1 MWNDGPAKQPWLNYF
16 NEYELQHCCF
26 GSDGGNDDN
35 GSGKTDNTISGRE
48 GEDLTPD
55 QERDAEAAA
64 AAAAAASAAAAAT
77 DQTVDEVGSPN
88 TGPAATDGFDISF
101 GPDEEGKLPGDEYD
115 PEQDFYAVTDP
126 NTGTTSVKDG
136 TGKDVTD
143 EVGYND
149 LVDLGFFD
157 KLDKGIQD
165 FDKGL
170 AKDFNAEL
178 AAKGLDA
185 QVAVDKFGNYTY
197 TGPDKYSAWGGA
209 LVDTAMELSP
219 AIQLGKTINEQGGIG
234 SFLSKAGSDFVD
246 SIGGIFSG
254 TPSASQTFDR
264 VKDDGKPSLGFGEF
278 DNPNALQTQ
287 VALSGLESLGA
298 GTEFSAMQA
307 AANKADKEQAE
318 LDAQIAAEYAM
329 GLGQRAEEGYSG
341 PSSLFSSGFD
351 KGIDQRMGENMYTDP
366 NKVTVTELSG
376 SVPAPATPRAD
387 QVNVT
392 PLSGSVTNAQLA
404 AMQSLRQDAIA
415 EFAMKA
421 LAKGERDAKEA
432 EKRQA
437 GLEDLIRGR
446 QMTAAE
452 EAALV
457 NAARS
462 KRAAGGMVY
471 RNEGGEVEDKTKSA
485 MELYLEKLGQPS
497 KYTVPMVPM
506 NTPSMAP
513 PPDTSD
519 PIALAEYRKNL
530 ARETMG
536 NYLPFDAGGASS
548 AINTFNENYYG
559 GASNVNPYNVAQ
571 LASLYGLPRDAGTY
585 EGIIGMLGGVRNE
598 PPPTPPVIPDPDP
611 ELPPIIIEDD
621 DNWSMYDDEEIDQAF
636 AKGGG
641 GIRDV
646 LYRQTGGAAAPNFTT
661 IAQPPGQLPLP
672 DPDYRRPPPDF
683 PVMPEPPPPEP
694 KIIYD
699 PVREAAAEKAFRDIQ
714 ARRISELD
722 EAPQTRAEREALQ
735 ASGGFYRD
743 EEGQVRDAQGNIQE
757 DFGFDYV
764 APPEPDPYDPV
775 NTPDTPAPEPEPEPF
790 KLDTTPLP
798 GGLVR
803 NPETGEITVDPEGA
817 KSTEWG
823 ISREIKDTGTSG
835 EWSDF
840 NEQEF
845 LQQAYEKGKRYTG
858 LGIGDLGGGWSIERT
873 NPGSSIWNPPNSPSD
888 YNYAL
893 KGPEK
898 TFLPKPVTLP
908 DMTNPIYQ
916 PMVPMMGQ
924 QLQPTGLQGLQQ
936 GMQGFGMQSPTPFGT
951 QQPFSSGFGGFGQQP
966 NFNTYSDIRS
976 ANSYNP
982 AMGIK

>member
-1 MWNDGPAKQPWLNYF
+1 MWNDGPVKQPWLNYF

-178 AAKGLDA
+178 AAKNLDA

-197 TGPDKYSAWGGA
+197 TGPDQAIALGGA

-219 AIQLGKTINEQGGIG
+219 TIQLAKTIDELGG
-234 SFLSKAGSDFVD
+234 LSGFFGKAKDDLVSA
-246 SIGGIFSG
+246 FSRS
-254 TPSASQTFDR
+254 PSATQTFDR

-278 DNPNALQTQ
+278 DPNALQTSPSVSNPQ
-287 VALSGLESLGA
+287 ASLSGLQSLG
-298 GTEFSAMQA
+298 F
-307 AANKADKEQAE
+307 NKDMA
-318 LDAQIAAEYAM
+318 
-329 GLGQRAEEGYSG
+329 
-341 PSSLFSSGFD
+341 SGF
-351 KGIDQRMGENMYTDP
+351 GNRGEAIGYGQLMDMNQTIADLIADLEERRESRKAMERDVDIDP
-366 NKVTVTELSG
+366 NR
-376 SVPAPATPRAD
+376 RA
-387 QVNVT
+387 
-392 PLSGSVTNAQLA
+392 
-404 AMQSLRQDAIA
+404 R
-415 EFAMKA
+415 
-421 LAKGERDAKEA
+421 
-432 EKRQA
+432 
-437 GLEDLIRGR
+437 
-446 QMTAAE
+446 
-452 EAALV
+452 
-457 NAARS
+457 
-462 KRAAGGMVY
+462 GGMVY
-471 RNEGGEVEDKTKSA
+471 RNEGGQAKTKSA
-485 MELYLEKLGQPS
+485 MELYLEKLGEPS
-497 KYTVPMVPM
+497 KYTVPDFPM
-506 NTPSMAP
+506 NKPSMVSP
-513 PPDTSD
+513 PVTSD

-536 NYLPFDAGGASS
+536 NYLPIDTGGASS

-571 LASLYGLPRDAGTY
+571 LASLYGLPRNAGTY

-672 DPDYRRPPPDF
+672 YPDYRRPPPDF

-790 KLDTTPLP
+790 KLDTTRLP
-798 GGLVR
+798 GGLIR

-823 ISREIKDTGTSG
+823 ISREIQDTGTSG

-908 DMTNPIYQ
+908 DMPNPIYQ

-936 GMQGFGMQSPTPFGT
+936 GMDQGYLSQLYGRPALQQPNYMQTPNVYPRPSMQSQNMQGLGQNLQGFGMQSPVPFGT
-951 QQPFSSGFGGFGQQP
+951 QQPFSSGFGGFGQP
-966 NFNTYSDIRS
+966 M
-976 ANSYNP
+976 
-982 AMGIK
+982 MGQTLRRTGF

>member
-35 GSGKTDNTISGRE
+35 DSGKTDNTISGRE
-48 GEDLTPD
+48 GEDKSPQ
-55 QERDAEAAA
+55 QERDEEAAA

-77 DQTVDEVGSPN
+77 NETVDTVGSPN

-115 PEQDFYAVTDP
+115 PEQDLHTVTDP

-136 TGKDVTD
+136 TGRDVTD

-149 LVDLGFFD
+149 LVDLGYFD
-157 KLDKGIQD
+157 KVDKGIQD

-170 AKDFNAEL
+170 ARDLNKEFAD
-178 AAKGLDA
+178 KGLKA
-185 QVAVDKFGNYTY
+185 QVAVDDFGNYTY
-197 TGPDKYSAWGGA
+197 TGPDKYSAWGGELGKA
-209 LVDTAMELSP
+209 AMELSP
-219 AIQLGKTINEQGGIG
+219 TIQLGKTIDELGG
-234 SFLSKAGSDFVD
+234 LSGFFGKAKDDLVSA
-246 SIGGIFSG
+246 FSRS
-254 TPSASQTFDR
+254 PSASQTLSTLAGSD
-264 VKDDGKPSLGFGEF
+264 KD
-278 DNPNALQTQ
+278 
-287 VALSGLESLGA
+287 LSGLAGIGESR
-298 GTEFSAMQA
+298 
-307 AANKADKEQAE
+307 D
-318 LDAQIAAEYAM
+318 
-329 GLGQRAEEGYSG
+329 GLKGEKGSEGYVS
-341 PSSLFSSGFD
+341 P
-351 KGIDQRMGENMYTDP
+351 Q
-366 NKVTVTELSG
+366 
-376 SVPAPATPRAD
+376 SV
-387 QVNVT
+387 Q
-392 PLSGSVTNAQLA
+392 AQLSA
-404 AMQSLRQDAIA
+404 
-415 EFAMKA
+415 
-421 LAKGERDAKEA
+421 ERDAATANQYAADVLGIDPAAQAYRDALATTNQYAADVLGIDPDAQAYRDALADMNSVRANSAFTAMQTEA
-432 EKRQA
+432 DRKQAALADKRQA
-437 GLEDLIRGR
+437 AIEDLISGR

-471 RNEGGEVEDKTKSA
+471 RNEGGEVEKKTKSA

-497 KYTVPMVPM
+497 KYTVPTVPM

-519 PIALAEYRKNL
+519 PFALAEYRKNL

-536 NYLPFDAGGASS
+536 NYLPYDAGGASS

-559 GASNVNPYNVAQ
+559 GASNVSPYNVAQ

-585 EGIIGMLGGVRNE
+585 EGIIGMLGGVRNK
-598 PPPTPPVIPDPDP
+598 PPPTPPVIPDPEP

-646 LYRQTGGAAAPNFTT
+646 LYRQTGGAAT
-661 IAQPPGQLPLP
+661 
-672 DPDYRRPPPDF
+672 
-683 PVMPEPPPPEP
+683 
-694 KIIYD
+694 YD
-699 PVREAAAEKAFRDIQ
+699 PVREAEAERRARELQ
-714 ARRISELD
+714 AIKIGELGT
-722 EAPQTRAEREALQ
+722 APQTRAEREALQ

-798 GGLVR
+798 PGLSR
-803 NPETGEITVDPEGA
+803 NPETNEITVDPEGA
-817 KSTEWG
+817 KKWRGGSYGWEYDDG
-823 ISREIKDTGTSG
+823 ADQQVG
-835 EWSDF
+835 SDWNPWRNF
-840 NEQEF
+840 NEQDY
-845 LQQAYEKGKRYTG
+845 LAAAYMEGYDVTG
-858 LGIGDLGGGWSIERT
+858 LGRGDLGGGWSIERT
-873 NPGSSIWNPPNSPSD
+873 DPSPIWNPANSPGG

-893 KGPEK
+893 KGPSTLRTMGTSIPQTGGPFP
-898 TFLPKPVTLP
+898 TFP
-908 DMTNPIYQ
+908 Q
-916 PMVPMMGQ
+916 PQVIG
-924 QLQPTGLQGLQQ
+924 QPTGLQGLQQ
-936 GMQGFGMQSPTPFGT
+936 GMQGFGMQSPVPFGT
-951 QQPFSSGFGGFGQQP
+951 QQPFNSGFGGFGQQQG
-966 NFNTYSDIRS
+966 YYR
-976 ANSYNP
+976 
-982 AMGIK
+982 

>member
-26 GSDGGNDDN
+26 GGDGGNDDN
-35 GSGKTDNTISGRE
+35 NGSTKTDNTISGRE
-48 GEDLTPD
+48 GEDKTSQ
-55 QERDAEAAA
+55 QEIQEEKDAAA
-64 AAAAAASAAAAAT
+64 AAAKSAADAAKNE
-77 DQTVDEVGSPN
+77 TVDEVGSPN

-101 GPDEEGKLPGDEYD
+101 GPDEEGKLAPDSYD
-115 PEQDFYAVTDP
+115 PEQDLHAVTDP

-136 TGKDVTD
+136 TGRDVTD

-170 AKDFNAEL
+170 ARDFNAEL
-178 AAKGLDA
+178 KAKDLDA

-197 TGPDKYSAWGGA
+197 TGPDKYSALGGA

-219 AIQLGKTINEQGGIG
+219 TIQLGKTINEQGG
-234 SFLSKAGSDFVD
+234 LSGFFGKAKDDLVSA
-246 SIGGIFSG
+246 FSRS
-254 TPSASQTFDR
+254 PSASQTLSTLAGSD
-264 VKDDGKPSLGFGEF
+264 KDLSGLAGFGEYRGGLKGEKGSEGYVSPESF
-278 DNPNALQTQ
+278 QAQLSADRNAAATRQQEAFETGGLIDPLE
-287 VALSGLESLGA
+287 VAYRNELANAAAAKEKADRNVAATANQYAADVLGIDPDA
-298 GTEFSAMQA
+298 QAYRDALADMNSVRANTAFTAMQTE
-307 AANKADKEQAE
+307 ADKRDARNRAATESQRIE
-318 LDAQIAAEYAM
+318 DIVNVLDLPSLSPRQVRGINSPFGGPRQTEADRRRDALEKV
-329 GLGQRAEEGYSG
+329 RAEIEEENRRKAN
-341 PSSLFSSGFD
+341 LAAV
-351 KGIDQRMGENMYTDP
+351 ENMLKY
-366 NKVTVTELSG
+366 
-376 SVPAPATPRAD
+376 
-387 QVNVT
+387 
-392 PLSGSVTNAQLA
+392 
-404 AMQSLRQDAIA
+404 
-415 EFAMKA
+415 
-421 LAKGERDAKEA
+421 
-432 EKRQA
+432 
-437 GLEDLIRGR
+437 
-446 QMTAAE
+446 
-452 EAALV
+452 
-457 NAARS
+457 RS
-462 KRAAGGMVY
+462 EGGMVY
-471 RNEGGEVEDKTKSA
+471 RNKGGEVEKKTKSA

-497 KYTVPMVPM
+497 KYTVPDFPM
-506 NTPSMAP
+506 NTPSMVS

-519 PIALAEYRKNL
+519 PFALAEYRKNL

-598 PPPTPPVIPDPDP
+598 PPPPPPVVPDP
-611 ELPPIIIEDD
+611 EPEPVIVEEEDD

-646 LYRQTGGAAAPNFTT
+646 LYRQTGGPAA
-661 IAQPPGQLPLP
+661 
-672 DPDYRRPPPDF
+672 
-683 PVMPEPPPPEP
+683 
-694 KIIYD
+694 YD
-699 PVREAAAEKAFRDIQ
+699 PVREEA
-714 ARRISELD
+714 ARRRARELQAIKIG
-722 EAPQTRAEREALQ
+722 ELGTAPQTRAEREALQ

-743 EEGQVRDAQGNIQE
+743 DEGEVRDAMGNVQE
-757 DFGFDYV
+757 DFAFDYV
-764 APPEPDPYDPV
+764 APPPPDPYDPV

-803 NPETGEITVDPEGA
+803 NQETGEITVDPEGA

-823 ISREIKDTGTSG
+823 ISREIQDTGTSG

-898 TFLPKPVTLP
+898 TFLPKPGPLP
-908 DMTNPIYQ
+908 DIPNPIYQ
-916 PMVPMMGQ
+916 PMVPVMGQ
-924 QLQPTGLQGLQQ
+924 QLQPTGLQGLNQNI
-936 GMQGFGMQSPTPFGT
+936 QGFGMQSPVPFGT
-951 QQPFSSGFGGFGQQP
+951 QQPFSSGFGGFGQQQG
-966 NFNTYSDIRS
+966 
-976 ANSYNP
+976 YNR
-982 AMGIK
+982 

>member
-26 GSDGGNDDN
+26 GGDGGNDDN
-35 GSGKTDNTISGRE
+35 NGSTKTDNTISGRE
-48 GEDLTPD
+48 GEDKTSQ
-55 QERDAEAAA
+55 QEIQEEKDAAA
-64 AAAAAASAAAAAT
+64 AAAKSAADAAKNE
-77 DQTVDEVGSPN
+77 TVDEVGSPN

-101 GPDEEGKLPGDEYD
+101 GPDEEGKLAPDSYD
-115 PEQDFYAVTDP
+115 PSQDLHAVTDP

-136 TGKDVTD
+136 TGRDVTD

-149 LVDLGFFD
+149 LVDLGYFD
-157 KLDKGIQD
+157 KVDKGIQD

-170 AKDFNAEL
+170 ARDLNKEFAD
-178 AAKGLDA
+178 KGLKA
-185 QVAVDKFGNYTY
+185 QVAVDDFGNYTY
-197 TGPDKYSAWGGA
+197 TGPDKYSAWGGELGKA
-209 LVDTAMELSP
+209 AMELSP
-219 AIQLGKTINEQGGIG
+219 TIQLGKTINELGGISG
-234 SFLSKAGSDFVD
+234 FFGKAKDDFVD
-246 SIGGIFSG
+246 SISGIFSG
-254 TPSASQTFDR
+254 TPSAKQTSPS
-264 VKDDGKPSLGFGEF
+264 VSNPQASLSGLQSLGF
-278 DNPNALQTQ
+278 
-287 VALSGLESLGA
+287 
-298 GTEFSAMQA
+298 
-307 AANKADKEQAE
+307 NKDMA
-318 LDAQIAAEYAM
+318 
-329 GLGQRAEEGYSG
+329 
-341 PSSLFSSGFD
+341 SGF
-351 KGIDQRMGENMYTDP
+351 GNRGEAIGYGQLMDMNQTIADLLADLQERRESRKAMERDVDIDP
-366 NKVTVTELSG
+366 N
-376 SVPAPATPRAD
+376 R
-387 QVNVT
+387 
-392 PLSGSVTNAQLA
+392 
-404 AMQSLRQDAIA
+404 
-415 EFAMKA
+415 
-421 LAKGERDAKEA
+421 
-432 EKRQA
+432 
-437 GLEDLIRGR
+437 
-446 QMTAAE
+446 
-452 EAALV
+452 
-457 NAARS
+457 
-462 KRAAGGMVY
+462 RAAGGMVY
-471 RNEGGEVEDKTKSA
+471 RATSGQVEEEKTKSA
-485 MELYLEKLGQPS
+485 MELYLEKLGEPS

-519 PIALAEYRKNL
+519 PFALAEYRKNL

-598 PPPTPPVIPDPDP
+598 PPPPPPVVPDP
-611 ELPPIIIEDD
+611 EPEPVIVEEEDD

-646 LYRQTGGAAAPNFTT
+646 LYRQTGGPAA
-661 IAQPPGQLPLP
+661 
-672 DPDYRRPPPDF
+672 
-683 PVMPEPPPPEP
+683 
-694 KIIYD
+694 YD
-699 PVREAAAEKAFRDIQ
+699 PVREEA
-714 ARRISELD
+714 ARRRARELQALKIG
-722 EAPQTRAEREALQ
+722 ELGTAPQTRAEREALQ

-743 EEGQVRDAQGNIQE
+743 DEGEVRDAMGNVQE
-757 DFGFDYV
+757 DFAFDYV
-764 APPEPDPYDPV
+764 APPPPDPYDPV

-803 NPETGEITVDPEGA
+803 NQETGEITVDPEGA

-823 ISREIKDTGTSG
+823 ISREIQDTGTSG

-898 TFLPKPVTLP
+898 TFLPKPGPLP
-908 DMTNPIYQ
+908 DIPNPIYQ
-916 PMVPMMGQ
+916 PMVPVMGQ
-924 QLQPTGLQGLQQ
+924 QLQPTGLQGLNQNI
-936 GMQGFGMQSPTPFGT
+936 QGFGMQSPVPFGT
-951 QQPFSSGFGGFGQQP
+951 QQPFSSGFGGFGQQQG
-966 NFNTYSDIRS
+966 
-976 ANSYNP
+976 YNR
-982 AMGIK
+982 